1 MRWGQNGSRAEG
13 NVCGAPGAP
22 AGRACSSSPRYIYPG
37 RLCAAGVRAAGSTF
51 GIAEMPPRHPGLER
65 QKRNAPAGTQA
76 RPLTSARRTCAPARA
91 LGHVQRRPIKLCESS
106 TSGNRRRRSA
116 NKVAPIAI
124 PTALP
129 AALLARSQLRSQRAP
144 SALPIAY
151 PPCGPG
157 HLRRQHSNEIHV
169 LTAAADLR
177 PGLRSCNHVRLRPA
191 LPSARRSAPVRS
203 AFASAFAS
211 TFTSASF
218 APFEMLAAH
227 LRHVSSL
234 FFPTTTLG
242 DSPRRKPPAPAP
254 PRGRGSYTAT
264 PRPAPAAGSAVPAA
278 RALHDYAPETGNR
291 HFERPP
297 MRVCVTSRRALPR
310 WAQAAG
316 ERPGDSRGWFM
327 GVTVTATRAV
337 IVAVTASTRRIVC
350 GSRKKKTPRTCGAG
364 YADEHHVARRTPAV
378 ISDRFGT
385 RPCSKQQQLCAIY
398 ARELRGPVS
407 VAPSPLQELVF
418 ACRGAPTHPTQAR
431 RRAGAQAPGIC
442 QFPEAREA
450 RPV

>member
-1 MRWGQNGSRAEG
+1 
-13 NVCGAPGAP
+13 
-22 AGRACSSSPRYIYPG
+22 
-37 RLCAAGVRAAGSTF
+37 
-51 GIAEMPPRHPGLER
+51 MPPRHPGLER
-65 QKRNAPAGTQA
+65 EKRNAPAGTQA

-350 GSRKKKTPRTCGAG
+350 GSRKKNTPNLRRRVRRRASRSASHPGCYQRPFWDATMQQAATAVRYICSRVTRAG
-364 YADEHHVARRTPAV
+364 
-378 ISDRFGT
+378 
-385 RPCSKQQQLCAIY
+385 Q
-398 ARELRGPVS
+398 
-407 VAPSPLQELVF
+407 
-418 ACRGAPTHPTQAR
+418 RGAQSASGIGFCVPRRAHTPDAGAQAR
-431 RRAGAQAPGIC
+431 RRTGAGYM
-442 QFPEAREA
+442 
-450 RPV
+450 PVSRGSRSAAGLT